1 MHKIILS
8 SALLRQTLHFKKYLL
23 ISVVNNMLNMIS
35 DILSVITFSERSLAV
50 RLINDTLNFT
60 KWSKINGFCTE
71 AKKKK
76 AISIW
81 IKKQLL

>member
-1 MHKIILS
+1 
-8 SALLRQTLHFKKYLL
+8 
-23 ISVVNNMLNMIS
+23 MIS

>member
-1 MHKIILS
+1 
-8 SALLRQTLHFKKYLL
+8 
-23 ISVVNNMLNMIS
+23 MIS
-35 DILSVITFSERSLAV
+35 DILSVITFSERSLAG
-50 RLINDTLNFT
+50 LINDTLNFT

-76 AISIW
+76 AIRIW